1 MRDFTKKQLMYMSF
15 ITSQLYLGVLCFVR
29 SSFRLYYRIYF
40 GYKLLF
46 YMILGLGR
54 FYDLWRIAMITN
66 PKIEVGDVGYSK
78 LSQVL
83 RFTIAVDEKAIQMV
97 EDICGAKDMSADQ
110 ISLQMAKLLES
121 AIHMHYHRGG
131 HRIKYD

>member
-1 MRDFTKKQLMYMSF
+1 
-15 ITSQLYLGVLCFVR
+15 
-29 SSFRLYYRIYF
+29 
-40 GYKLLF
+40 
-46 YMILGLGR
+46 
-54 FYDLWRIAMITN
+54 MITN

-83 RFTIAVDEKAIQMV
+83 RFTIAVDEKAVQMV